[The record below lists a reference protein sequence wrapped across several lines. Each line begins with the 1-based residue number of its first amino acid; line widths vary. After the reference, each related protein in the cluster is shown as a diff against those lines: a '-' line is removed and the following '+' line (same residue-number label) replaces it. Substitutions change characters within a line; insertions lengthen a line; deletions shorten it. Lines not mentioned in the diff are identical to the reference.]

1 MLAIDYN
8 TDKSMNLVMDEGR
21 RPKVLGL
28 RAVLSQASEGLDI
41 QIYIDT
47 LQPFLG

>member
-8 TDKSMNLVMDEGR
+8 SDKSLRWVEGR
-21 RPKVLGL
+21 RRSSKVVGLGG
-28 RAVLSQASEGLDI
+28 VLSGASEGPDI

-47 LQPFLG
+47 LQPFIG